1 MKRKINC
8 ETARNFSVEKA
19 LEKLGHFPNRTTEKE
34 AWFLSPFRSETQAS
48 FKVSRTKNR
57 WYDHSEGIGGNV
69 IDLVCRILKCSIIEA
84 LEFLNDGMPIE
95 PLNQL
100 TIFSKEENETG
111 IGIVKVHDIRHPA
124 LIQYLNSR
132 SIPITVAKHYCK
144 EVWYSYKESMFFAI
158 GLENG
163 KGGWELRNR
172 IFKNSSSP
180 KSFTYIQN
188 NNKQLIILE
197 GMFDLL
203 SLAILEPELL
213 NISDIMVLNSIAF
226 VKDMK
231 PYIDGYEQTLLYLDN
246 DTAGTGATKYLME
259 TSHRVI
265 DKSDTYKNHKDLNN
279 YLCDGG

>member
-1 MKRKINC
+1 M
-8 ETARNFSVEKA
+8 
-19 LEKLGHFPNRTTEKE
+19 
-34 AWFLSPFRSETQAS
+34 
-48 FKVSRTKNR
+48 
-57 WYDHSEGIGGNV
+57 
-69 IDLVCRILKCSIIEA
+69 
-84 LEFLNDGMPIE
+84 
-95 PLNQL
+95 
-100 TIFSKEENETG
+100 
-111 IGIVKVHDIRHPA
+111 HPA

-132 SIPITVAKHYCK
+132 GISLMVANTYCK
-144 EVWYSYKESMFFAI
+144 EVWYRFKETQFFAI
-158 GLENG
+158 GLRNS
-163 KGGWELRNR
+163 KNGWELRNK

-203 SLAILEPELL
+203 SLATLEPELL

-259 TSHRVI
+259 TSHKVI

-279 YLCDGG
+279 YVCDGG